1 MEVKNILNKMSIE
14 KKVAQLMQVS
24 YTSVSKEE
32 AEEWARRGV
41 GSFLHVLGEDA
52 LHLQEIATSN
62 GSGIPMIFGID
73 AVRGHALN
81 KNATIFPTQLS
92 MACSWNVDLIQE
104 VGRATAMEVAADG
117 LHWVF
122 SPILCLGRDLRW
134 GRIGETFGEDKYLTG
149 QLGEA
154 IIKGYQSEEEHSPV
168 LACAK
173 HYIGYAEATG
183 GRDSC
188 DTEIT
193 YRKLYDTFLPPFKNV
208 IDAGC
213 KTIMTAYGSIDG
225 LPCTIDSRLL
235 KDILRDD
242 FGFEGVVITDW
253 QNLYHLINEQRVCRN
268 MEEASELS
276 LKAGND
282 MMMNCTDFYDTML
295 RLVAQGK
302 IQESE
307 IDKAVLRILKVKDFL
322 GLLDG
327 TREEIDKSVIG
338 NESHLLLNKKIAEES
353 VVLLKNDNILPL
365 EKTKKILVVGDC
377 ANDIRLQ
384 YGDWTYFSHPSPKYD
399 TEAIR
404 PYVTLL
410 EGLKEEFE
418 QVEYEKGFDIGTN
431 ELCNVER
438 VIEKA
443 QNVDVI
449 IFAFGD
455 SIFLS
460 SEARDRANPAL
471 TEVQQC
477 LFEKL
482 TNLNKPIVSVM
493 IATKPLCVPNVVKT
507 SKAFLTAFNS
517 GMFGGE
523 AMAKVISGKINPCGR
538 LPISFAHHIGQLP
551 VYYNQLPGW
560 HSCSYVDLPAEPLF
574 AFGEGLSYTAFEYD
588 NIHFNLDNYQLS
600 FELKNVGNR
609 KGKEIVQ
616 VYFKDVISSLLT
628 PVKQLIAFKKIEL
641 DVGET
646 KKITIELERESFSF
660 VNQDCKRV
668 VESGEFELMVGSSSK
683 DEDLK
688 KIKFSL

>member
-1 MEVKNILNKMSIE
+1 MEVKSILSKMSIE
-14 KKVAQLMQVS
+14 QKIAQLMQVS
-24 YTSVSKEE
+24 YISVSTEE

-92 MACSWNVDLIQE
+92 MACSWDVDLIQE

-154 IIKGYQSEEEHSPV
+154 IIKGYQSEEDHSPV

-193 YRKLYDTFLPPFKNV
+193 YRKLYDTFLPPFTNAV
-208 IDAGC
+208 EAGC

-225 LPCTIDSRLL
+225 VPCTIDSRLL

-242 FGFEGVVITDW
+242 LGFEGVVVTDW
-253 QNLYHLINEQRVCRN
+253 QNVYHLINEQNVCCN
-268 MEEASELS
+268 IEEASELS

-282 MMMNCTDFYDTML
+282 MMMNCNDFYDAML
-295 RLVAQGK
+295 RLFEQGK
-302 IQESE
+302 IRESE
-307 IDKAVLRILKVKDFL
+307 IDEAVLRILKVKDFL

-327 TREEIDKSVIG
+327 TRGGIDKSIIG
-338 NESHLLLNKKIAEES
+338 NEKHLLLNKKVAEES
-353 VVLLKNDNILPL
+353 VVLLKNDNVLPL
-365 EKTKKILVVGDC
+365 EITKKVLVVGDC
-377 ANDIRLQ
+377 ADDIRLQ

-404 PYVTLL
+404 PYVTLV

-418 QVEYEKGFDIGTN
+418 QVEYEKGFDIVAN
-431 ELCNVER
+431 ELCDAER

-443 QNVDVI
+443 QNADVI

-460 SEARDRANPAL
+460 SEGRDRAKPAL
-471 TEVQQC
+471 TEAQQC

-482 TNLNKPIVSVM
+482 ADLNKPIVSVM
-493 IATKPLCVPNVVKT
+493 IATKPLCVPDVVKR

-523 AMAKVISGKINPCGR
+523 AMAKVISGRINPCGR
-538 LPISFAHHIGQLP
+538 LPISFAQHIGQLP

-560 HSCSYVDLPAEPLF
+560 HCRSYVDLPAEPLF
-574 AFGEGLSYTAFEYD
+574 AFGEGLSYTTFAYD
-588 NIHFNLDNYQLS
+588 NIHFDLDSCQLS
-600 FELKNVGNR
+600 FTLKNTGKY

-616 VYFKDVISSLLT
+616 VYFKDIVSSLLT
-628 PVKQLIAFKKIEL
+628 PIKQLIAFEKVEL

-646 KKITIELERESFSF
+646 KNITIKLERESFSL
-660 VNQDCKRV
+660 VNRDCERV
-668 VESGEFELMVGSSSK
+668 VESGEFELMVGSSSR
-683 DEDLK
+683 DRDLK
-688 KIKFSL
+688 KIRFNF